1 MADNPGKQTPST
13 DPKSPDKTGPVRPP
27 VLEGT
32 ARTAAGDK
40 PAEKPAPSR
49 PEAPKPS
56 PNTKPNSPEPTS
68 GTGAPWLAGLVGGAL
83 GLGAAY
89 GLAWF
94 GLWPSVSQSPP
105 PADPR
110 LAQFAT
116 AIPELQSRSGSV
128 ENTLSSLTTR
138 LTAIEAELAAIPSG
152 NTDSNLADEVTAL
165 SARLDMLAARPT
177 ETTDTA
183 AQADNA
189 EALAALEAQISQ
201 LRQTSSEATA
211 RLSDAESRIAALAS
225 AAEQATDDAPA
236 RLPLIL
242 TGLDQAFAAGRAY
255 QTELTA
261 LRTIWHEAPVP
272 QAIVASADKGL
283 PRPDDVARRLNAAI
297 PDILAGR
304 PADSAASWQD
314 GAMDWLRGVI
324 AIRPTEDIEG
334 DSPEAL
340 VARLEAAIA
349 RRDFSAAHNTL
360 TALPASMRD
369 AAGAIAAD
377 IALLADAEL
386 FLLDLRRAALGPEG
400 SL

>member
-32 ARTAAGDK
+32 ARTAPGDK
-40 PAEKPAPSR
+40 PAEKPAAAR
-49 PEAPKPS
+49 PDAPKPS
-56 PNTKPNSPEPTS
+56 TTRPSGSEPAS
-68 GTGAPWLAGLVGGAL
+68 GAGSPWLAGLVGGAL

-94 GLWPSVSQSPP
+94 GLWPSAPQSPP

-110 LAQFAT
+110 LAQFAI
-116 AIPELQSRSGSV
+116 AIPDLQTRSGSV

-138 LTAIEAELAAIPSG
+138 LSAIETDLAAIPAA
-152 NTDSNLADEVTAL
+152 NTDSTLADEIGAL
-165 SARLDMLAARPT
+165 SARLETLASRP
-177 ETTDTA
+177 A
-183 AQADNA
+183 ANADPAEQAGNA
-189 EALAALEAQISQ
+189 EALAALETQIGQ
-201 LRQTSSEATA
+201 LRQSGDEVTT
-211 RLSDAESRIAALAS
+211 RLSDAENRIAALAS
-225 AAEQATDDAPA
+225 AAEQAADDSQA

-242 TGLDQAFAAGRAY
+242 SGLDQAFATGRAY

-261 LRTIWHEAPVP
+261 LRMIWPEAPVP
-272 QAIVASADKGL
+272 QAIAANADPGL

-304 PADSAASWQD
+304 PADSAANWQD
-314 GAMDWLRGVI
+314 SAMDWVRGVI

-349 RRDFSAAHNTL
+349 RRDFGAARSAL
-360 TALPASMRD
+360 SALPASMRD
-369 AAGAIAAD
+369 AAGAVAAD
-377 IALLADAEL
+377 IALLADAEI
-386 FLLDLRRAALGPEG
+386 FLLDLRRAALDPENK
-400 SL
+400 L